1 MKHGMIS
8 GATNFT
14 YDELC
19 RSTTA
24 TTKGLSNNP
33 TEEVQKNLKRLAQQY
48 LQPLRDHFGC
58 QIIINSAYRAPMVNK
73 AVGGSPTSW
82 HLKGCAADIRCPSAY
97 VAVQY
102 ANFFIDRFEK
112 QGVGF
117 DELFLSRSRSVRQN
131 LNPRSSSLSP
141 RRKRPLPRRNLRPKR
156 RRTRSRPS
164 RSSTLLRL

>member
-33 TEEVQKNLKRLAQQY
+33 TDEVLANLKTLAQRY

-117 DELFLSRSRSVRQN
+117 DELFLSRSRNGGYWLHVSY
-131 LNPRSSSLSP
+131 SP
-141 RRKRPLPRRNLRPKR
+141 TGDNRLRCQVMIY
-156 RRTRSRPS
+156 
-164 RSSTLLRL
+164 